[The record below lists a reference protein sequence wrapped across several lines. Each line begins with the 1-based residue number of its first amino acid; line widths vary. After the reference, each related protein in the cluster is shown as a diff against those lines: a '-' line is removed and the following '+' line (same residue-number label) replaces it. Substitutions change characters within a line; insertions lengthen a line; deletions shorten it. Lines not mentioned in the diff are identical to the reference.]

1 MENFKKFLSEQSDEK
16 PYKLIVFQNSGDD
29 IRDVKDSALGQLT
42 ELLKKAAKSANIEIY
57 FVDFTGLYVSKKNK
71 KQYINAFPF
80 DDDGYVDLPDSKD
93 KGPNI
98 YQKPIEINTENTIIM
113 PRGLGTCLL

>member
-42 ELLKKAAKSANIEIY
+42 ELLKKQQS
-57 FVDFTGLYVSKKNK
+57 
-71 KQYINAFPF
+71 
-80 DDDGYVDLPDSKD
+80 
-93 KGPNI
+93 
-98 YQKPIEINTENTIIM
+98 
-113 PRGLGTCLL
+113 LLT